1 MTITIDGTTGIASV
15 DGSAGSPSVRGA
27 DANSGIFYSSDAI
40 KFSTGGT
47 ERLAMTTTAYP
58 RILQVVTYASTTST
72 LINSASME
80 DSGLSG
86 SITPS
91 SSSSKI
97 LILIHQP
104 FYVWKDDVSGSLKPR
119 GAWRVLRDSTS
130 ILSTANAWS
139 WGPNITGNIT
149 GATGMDIRGIISINY
164 LDSPST
170 TSAITYKTQGRPEST
185 GDNGHIYFQVDSNPA
200 SMQLLEV
207 AG

>member
-1 MTITIDGTTGIASV
+1 MAITLDGTTGISSV
-15 DGSAGSPSVRGA
+15 DGSAASPSVRGA
-27 DANSGIFYSSDAI
+27 DSNSGIVYAADEI

-47 ERLAMTTTAYP
+47 ERFAISNASYP
-58 RILQVVTYASTTST
+58 RILQVVTYATTTST
-72 LINSASME
+72 LINSASMT

-104 FYVWKDDVSGSLKPR
+104 FYLWKDDVGGAVKPR
-119 GAWRVLRDSTS
+119 GAWQLVRDSTA
-130 ILSTANAWS
+130 ILACANAWS
-139 WGPNITGNIT
+139 WGPNITGNI
-149 GATGMDIRGIISINY
+149 GATGMDVRGLLNINY

-170 TSAITYKTQGRPEST
+170 TSAVTYKTQGRPEST
-185 GDNGHIYFQVDSNPA
+185 GDNGHVYFQVDSNPA